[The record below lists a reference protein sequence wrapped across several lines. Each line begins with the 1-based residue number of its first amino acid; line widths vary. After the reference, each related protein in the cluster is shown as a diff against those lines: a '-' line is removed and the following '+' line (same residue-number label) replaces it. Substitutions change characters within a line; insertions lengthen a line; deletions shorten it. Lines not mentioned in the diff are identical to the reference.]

1 MMVKRKTTTASEWVA
16 IAALILV
23 SACKPKAP
31 PPSETTTAPTES
43 APIAAP
49 SAVSPEPTVSHL
61 ASPVSPVE
69 ARRRTITKLAD
80 EPLLAAGGDVLAR
93 QVPAAPG
100 YDVQLVDLAC
110 DGRHAA
116 LIAKRGARGVE
127 SLPFLAVLDDH
138 GAVAWTRDRPAG
150 GIMPPFGSI
159 ALAPGPK
166 GKVALAV
173 CDEPTR
179 TVALRL
185 LDDDGSPFA
194 DFPSLE
200 VDACD
205 EVSLLYWP
213 HHGWI
218 VVAASA
224 GTTRARLVTESGAF
238 GWGRGLDLGARS
250 RPQAIAPASLAA
262 DTEDSFV
269 LVQVVQPSGEV
280 ASPFHALAF
289 RYDAAGAP
297 IWKAAV
303 DLGELGGVAAPDR
316 VVLEPTVPVGV
327 RARLG
332 SALDVEV
339 QPSGDLKGRAPR

>member
-1 MMVKRKTTTASEWVA
+1 MMVKRKKISASERIA
-16 IAALILV
+16 IAALTLAF
-23 SACKPKAP
+23 SCKAKP
-31 PPSETTTAPTES
+31 PPEPTTPPVES
-43 APIAAP
+43 APIPSAAP
-49 SAVSPEPTVSHL
+49 SAVVSEPTVTHR

-69 ARRRTITKLAD
+69 ARRRTVAKLAD
-80 EPLLAAGGDVLAR
+80 EPILAQGADMLAK
-93 QVPAAPG
+93 QVPSAPG
-100 YDVQLVDLAC
+100 YDVQVVDLAR

-116 LIAKRGARGVE
+116 LLSIRGKRGVE
-127 SLPFLAVLDDH
+127 SKPFLVVVDEH
-138 GAVAWTRDRPAG
+138 GGVVWTRDHPAG
-150 GIMPPFGSI
+150 GIMPPFGAI

-166 GKVALAV
+166 GRIALAV

-185 LDDDGSPFA
+185 IDEDGSPFA
-194 DFPSLE
+194 DFQALE

-218 VVAASA
+218 LVAASA

-269 LVQVVQPSGEV
+269 LVQVVQPSGEP

-297 IWKAAV
+297 IWKTAT
-303 DLGELGGVAAPDR
+303 DLGELKGVTVPDR
-316 VVLEPTVPVGV
+316 VVLEEVVPVGV

-339 QPSGDLKGRAPR
+339 RPSGDLRGRAPR